1 MQKKKIHLI
10 YCEANE
16 TEVQTTITRLSKA
29 NYTFTEINDVI
40 FEKEVLFTEALFNIN
55 SPGLLF
61 LSDNFLKCSICMN
74 GTTSLLQDLIEK
86 NQILPIIL
94 DGRYPSDDG
103 LDHKLVA
110 TQIEKV
116 GHILKYMNYWQDRYL
131 SLRKYKR
138 TNDLTEKETLELQT
152 VKSISN
158 QVVDF
163 LRCVKENTHLVYNA
177 FKSDHFEAFFQRF
190 GDKQSYEQFKQVD
203 RALPIG
209 TVVQKEAV
217 NLPTKAIIVGDTIE
231 PIASTQFS
239 KLAPVELL
247 SFTNPVIETKE
258 QEVLEEVASSTVKD
272 FLGDSF
278 IQQAARK
285 KREIQSRRVEEN
297 IDTAAINGTVENR
310 INAPLNPA
318 ANNIPVVKQAIIKE
332 PLAINKRDAIVN
344 LPENILTPVVVNV
357 PVEETNAS
365 KAGISEMETR
375 ERNRNLNTKTRLPS
389 LTVAAEE
396 QVMLIMGATTP
407 IGTAIAH
414 FFAEKGYRII
424 LTGNRFSLLYKMK
437 VALEDQYNKGV
448 QLLPFDPYNSYSVE
462 MAMDDLDSAWQNI
475 DILLN
480 ISDFG
485 SAPMLADKQYNYNQM
500 LHTNIKVMNNV
511 TQKIVPYLKE
521 RETGNIINILP
532 IDRSIGK
539 GPIHKVLVEG
549 LSAFTKTLQLDLRDH
564 NITVSQ
570 LLPEFD
576 KSVTEEM
583 SIGVANMI
591 HFITTQPDNLTIKN
605 IAFQMTEQGD

>member
-16 TEVQTTITRLSKA
+16 AEVQTTITRLSKA
-29 NYTFTEINDVI
+29 NYTFTKINDVI
-40 FEKEVLFTEALFNIN
+40 FEKESLFTEALFNIN

-131 SLRKYKR
+131 NLRKYKR
-138 TNDLTEKETLELQT
+138 TNELTEKENLELQT

-163 LRCVKENTHLVYNA
+163 LRCVKENNHLTYNA

-203 RALPIG
+203 RAVPIG
-209 TVVQKEAV
+209 AVVQKEVV
-217 NLPTKAIIVGDTIE
+217 NLPTEAIIAGDTIE

-247 SFTNPVIETKE
+247 SFTNPIIETKE

-285 KREIQSRRVEEN
+285 NKEIAPIQSRVVEDN
-297 IDTAAINGTVENR
+297 TGTAINSTIENR
-310 INAPLNPA
+310 INTPLNPVP
-318 ANNIPVVKQAIIKE
+318 NNSSSVKQAIIKE
-332 PLAINKRDAIVN
+332 PFAINKRDAIVN
-344 LPENILTPVVVNV
+344 LPENIINPAVM
-357 PVEETNAS
+357 PVEETNTS
-365 KAGISEMETR
+365 KAAISEMETK
-375 ERNRNLNTKTRLPS
+375 EPNRNSKTKIRLPS

-414 FFAEKGYRII
+414 FFAKKGHRII

-437 VALEDQYNKGV
+437 VALEDQYRKGV

-475 DILLN
+475 DVLLN

-485 SAPMLADKQYNYNQM
+485 STPLLADKQYNYNQM

-521 RETGNIINILP
+521 RANGNIINILP
-532 IDRSIGK
+532 IDTSIGK

-564 NITVSQ
+564 NIKVNQ

-576 KSVTEEM
+576 KAVTEEM

-591 HFITTQPDNLTIKN
+591 HFITTQPANLAIKN
-605 IAFQMTEQGD
+605 IAFQMKE